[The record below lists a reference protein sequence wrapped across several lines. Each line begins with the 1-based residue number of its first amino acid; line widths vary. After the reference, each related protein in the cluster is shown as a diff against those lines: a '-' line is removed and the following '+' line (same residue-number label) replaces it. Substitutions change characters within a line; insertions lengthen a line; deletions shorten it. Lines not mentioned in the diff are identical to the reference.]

1 VETVKRWPS
10 IQKGKVRVSL
20 MCTYIDNID
29 IYDALYVFVVL
40 KLYLDSLFINLPSIW
55 MGLLQR

>member
-1 VETVKRWPS
+1 
-10 IQKGKVRVSL
+10 VRVSL